1 MFWCFLNC
9 VLVAL
14 IVWMFFTLKQSP
26 WSVIYQGIP
35 IPPLFFPL
43 YIHSYTLFPA
53 FFYSYRAMSSAFLP
67 FFFTLFVPLPF
78 PPKKKKHESSIL
90 RNGLD
95 VSTCERTRREEEP
108 PPSWLLSW
116 GPICLN
122 QLHHHPRIPSP
133 LIILAFYPLGSPRVF
148 TSHTKPVARQDPNR
162 RQVVMRD
169 TDKEMDG

>member
-78 PPKKKKHESSIL
+78 PPKKKKKAWKFYIEKRPWCINV
-90 RNGLD
+90 RENK
-95 VSTCERTRREEEP
+95 TRRGAAAVVVVVMGADLFEP
-108 PPSWLLSW
+108 APPSPPYSLTPYNPGVL
-116 GPICLN
+116 
-122 QLHHHPRIPSP
+122 
-133 LIILAFYPLGSPRVF
+133 PLGFSACFHIPYKARRSPR
-148 TSHTKPVARQDPNR
+148 S
-162 RQVVMRD
+162 
-169 TDKEMDG
+169 